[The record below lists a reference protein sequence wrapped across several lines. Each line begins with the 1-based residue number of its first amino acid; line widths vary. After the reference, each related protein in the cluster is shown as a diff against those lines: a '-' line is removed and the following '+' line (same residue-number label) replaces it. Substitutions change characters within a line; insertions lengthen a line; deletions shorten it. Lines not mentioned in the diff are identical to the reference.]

1 MSTMTQDARIS
12 SRIDRDLKNQAEAI
26 LSELGIKSSQAISMF
41 YSQIV
46 KHRGIPFE
54 LKIPNEETK
63 AAMDEL
69 MDPDARKDAKRFTSV
84 KDLMADLD
92 S

>member
-1 MSTMTQDARIS
+1 MTQDARIS
-12 SRIDRDLKNQAEAI
+12 SRIDRDLKDQAEAI
-26 LSELGIKSSQAISMF
+26 LTELGIKSSQAISMF

-54 LKIPNEETK
+54 LKIPNEETI
-63 AAMDEL
+63 AAVEEL
-69 MDPDARKDAKRFTSV
+69 ISPKSRKNAKSFSSV
-84 KDLMADLD
+84 KGLMSDLD

>member
-1 MSTMTQDARIS
+1 MTQDARIS
-12 SRIDRDLKNQAEAI
+12 SRIDRALKDQAEAI

-54 LKIPNEETK
+54 LKIPNEETI
-63 AAMDEL
+63 AAVEEL
-69 MDPDARKDAKRFTSV
+69 ISPKSRKNAESFSSIEG
-84 KDLMADLD
+84 LMSDLD
-92 S
+92 A